1 MSDHVRNFEGVFS
14 ARLHVREAHAVVPHQ
29 VSGNTVAALFDQGDE
44 QD

>member
-1 MSDHVRNFEGVFS
+1 MSDLERVFS

-29 VSGNTVAALFDQGDE
+29 VGGNTVAALFDQGDE